1 MLGYS
6 ELETSTCASYGL
18 LGSAAKQRR
27 ASRALRL
34 AVGTGLGL
42 ASALVL
48 VGLTTGGLPSSL
60 LTRDD
65 GPRYPQAWEQ
75 CGGSDWTGPKQC
87 PMDHTC
93 LVRREKFSQCV
104 PVWLDDWLGWR
115 TGDGA
120 IYDDGP
126 ADDIVAHLAKPMHDS
141 KSPPRNPGP
150 WEQCGGKSYEGPT
163 ACPREYTCQY
173 RRETFSQC
181 IPQFIAKWIPS
192 HPAHDNDDADQ
203 KVGALPPVSPAHPP

>member
-1 MLGYS
+1 
-6 ELETSTCASYGL
+6 
-18 LGSAAKQRR
+18 
-27 ASRALRL
+27 
-34 AVGTGLGL
+34 
-42 ASALVL
+42 
-48 VGLTTGGLPSSL
+48 
-60 LTRDD
+60 
-65 GPRYPQAWEQ
+65 WEQ

-104 PVWLDDWLGWR
+104 P
-115 TGDGA
+115 
-120 IYDDGP
+120 
-126 ADDIVAHLAKPMHDS
+126 PMHDS

-181 IPQFIAKWIPS
+181 IP
-192 HPAHDNDDADQ
+192 
-203 KVGALPPVSPAHPP
+203 